1 MFNSAFTVVRGAS
14 RVQARSL
21 LRTPT
26 RPPLGIAASTARGR
40 YEKRSHGS
48 QQSHSSSGQ
57 GPRHDS
63 RLPLRSTAVAGFS
76 ILAVLAANSDDP
88 NPAQP
93 NCAFKDPSGWDY
105 METEPSFIWDY
116 TMRYSQALKSNSIK
130 EAREAHF
137 ELTRNI
143 LQFCVHG
150 DIIEEGSVRGDIV
163 FGPGQFVAKED
174 TRIFWMPSP
183 VQDRGPVLCLSVH
196 HDLRDDLKHIAF
208 IDNVIGAEMAASC
221 LKKFKDTDTH
231 VVLHFH
237 APSQFFVI
245 FFPRD
250 EMAKALER
258 DKLLGIRE

>member
-1 MFNSAFTVVRGAS
+1 MFNPAFKTVRGAS
-14 RVQARSL
+14 RIQVRSL
-21 LRTPT
+21 LRPPT
-26 RPPLGIAASTARGR
+26 HHALGIAASAARGGH
-40 YEKRSHGS
+40 EKRSHGS
-48 QQSHSSSGQ
+48 QQSHKSSGQ

-63 RLPLRSTAVAGFS
+63 GLPLRSTAVAGFS
-76 ILAVLAANSDDP
+76 ILAVLAANP
-88 NPAQP
+88 GNPRPARP

-105 METEPSFIWDY
+105 VETEPSFALDF
-116 TMRYSQALKSNSIK
+116 TVRYNQALNSNSIK

-137 ELTRNI
+137 ELTRQV

-150 DIIEEGSVRGDIV
+150 DIFEEGSVSSDAV

-196 HDLRDDLKHIAF
+196 HDLRDNLKQVAF
-208 IDNVIGAEMAASC
+208 VEKVIGAEMAASC

-237 APSQFFVI
+237 APSQFFVL
-245 FFPRD
+245 FFF
-250 EMAKALER
+250 
-258 DKLLGIRE
+258 LG